1 MNLFVLISRKII
13 LPMFLQIGGAR
24 LIVFETVIVVSALT
38 SGMNQYLS
46 KLEYPN

>member
-13 LPMFLQIGGAR
+13 LPMFLQIGAR
-24 LIVFETVIVVSALT
+24 LIVFEIVIVVSALM